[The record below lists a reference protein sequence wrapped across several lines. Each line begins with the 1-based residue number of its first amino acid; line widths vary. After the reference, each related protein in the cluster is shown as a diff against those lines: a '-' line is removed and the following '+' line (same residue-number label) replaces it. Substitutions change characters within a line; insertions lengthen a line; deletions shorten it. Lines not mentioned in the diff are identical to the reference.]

1 MRDDARSIQKM
12 CEEEETEGTAGPCR
26 WQQRES
32 RGMQRRTHLCQTM
45 QGVSLASCDRPPT

>member
-1 MRDDARSIQKM
+1 VRDDARSIQKM